1 MKERVLF
8 MRFTE
13 LSRPWQRVFE
23 LAWESF
29 CEGSKAIGAVI
40 TDEQG
45 EIISEGRNRIFEGYI
60 PNPAVWHAEVEA
72 VRNLDVLKYPKVK
85 EYTLYAGL
93 EPCPMCMGTLVMGHI
108 RHVVIGAPDDYGGAM
123 SLMQHS
129 LFLAQKNVQVSFEA
143 EEYGHMQRAFQTLWE
158 LVYHGEDPRLP
169 KKLEDFSVY
178 NKVGVDAAK
187 MLLADGFLQGR
198 EFSGISAKEMF
209 DALAERFV

>member
-1 MKERVLF
+1 
-8 MRFTE
+8 MRFAE

-40 TDEQG
+40 TDEKG
-45 EIISEGRNRIFEGYI
+45 EIISEGRNRIFEGCI
-60 PNPAVWHAEVEA
+60 PNPIVWHAEVEA
-72 VRNLDVLKYPKVK
+72 VRNVDVLNYPNL
-85 EYTLYAGL
+85 ESYTLYAGL

-129 LFLAQKNVQVSFEA
+129 PFLARKKVQVSFER

-158 LVYHGEDPRLP
+158 MIYHGEDEKLPR
-169 KKLEDFSVY
+169 KLQDFSVC
-178 NKVGVDAAK
+178 NKVGVEAAK
-187 MLLADGFLQGR
+187 QLLADGFFR
-198 EFSGISAKEMF
+198 ERKFSDIGAEEVF
-209 DALAERFV
+209 DALAERF